1 MSQSPTSPSV
11 TSPSVTSPSVVLPS
25 AAPPAAPRAS
35 TRPGEL
41 PTAIVTYLQRSESAR
56 PQAAALTFVD
66 DAVVVD
72 DGTTYSGQAAIT
84 AWLIATTAAFEY
96 STTQLRVE
104 RDDASI
110 TVVNRIEGNFPG
122 RSVDLGYRFE
132 LHAETGLIQKLT
144 IAV

>member
-1 MSQSPTSPSV
+1 MSPSPTSPSDL
-11 TSPSVTSPSVVLPS
+11 SPSPVPATPSG
-25 AAPPAAPRAS
+25 AA
-35 TRPGEL
+35 RPGEL
-41 PTAIVTYLQRSESAR
+41 PTAIVTYLHRSVSAR

-72 DGTTYSGQAAIT
+72 DGTSYSGRAAIA
-84 AWLIATTAAFEY
+84 AWLTDTAAQVEY

-104 RDDASI
+104 RDDTSI

-132 LHAETGLIQKLT
+132 LHAESGLIQKLT